1 MNETT
6 PRWRDRRGVALP
18 LALVGLVAVSLLVT
32 TALLTSS
39 TETAISAAQASSARL
54 LYDAEAGLQEY
65 LRQAIVD
72 EEGLTAGAET
82 VTLRQGEHNEQAVR
96 LTTALL
102 RNTNN
107 AAGNGGSR
115 TVSILAEP
123 LAGANPT
130 GRAILAMVTQEY
142 EFNTMALNVN
152 EGAVVGSDLEV
163 GGNSK
168 VIDNST
174 ICSDTVGAGAVKHAD
189 GTDVGTKGS
198 GKIEGE
204 VRESNNAGQAFIDEI
219 LGSGKSLDDFA
230 ELAEIQFGP
239 MFDEDPFPN
248 SAKAKWDADDVKL
261 RWGCPLQMGISCPN
275 AASTQFYPIIAID
288 AQGGTVDL
296 QGDHGQ
302 GILIVVNGSLAISGN
317 FLFKGIILIEG
328 YIDMTGTGG
337 KTGSKIEG
345 SVIAFGQN
353 TDVKSRVDESQSSGN
368 AVIAYNRCEVKA
380 AQEAFNNRARNNP
393 LYSAPSTTFAWFE
406 VVR

>member
-6 PRWRDRRGVALP
+6 ARWRDRRGVALP

-54 LYDAEAGLQEY
+54 LYDAETGLQEY
-65 LRQAIVD
+65 LRQTIVD
-72 EEGLTAGAET
+72 EAGLTPGAET
-82 VTLRQGEHNEQAVR
+82 VTLRAGESNEQDVR

-102 RNTNN
+102 TSFNN
-107 AAGNGGSR
+107 AAGDSVFR
-115 TVSILAEP
+115 TASILAEP
-123 LAGANPT
+123 LAGGNAT
-130 GRAILAMVTQEY
+130 GRAILAMVTQNGR
-142 EFNTMALNVN
+142 FNTMALNVN

-163 GGNSK
+163 GGHSK

-189 GTDVGTKGS
+189 GAAVTTQGS

-204 VRESNNAGQAFIDEI
+204 VRESDNAGQDFIDEI

-230 ELAEIQFGP
+230 ALAEIQFGP
-239 MFDEDPFPN
+239 EFGEPDFPTN
-248 SAKAKWDADDVKL
+248 AKAQWNATDEKM
-261 RWGCPLQMGISCPN
+261 RWGCPLQMGITCTDVP
-275 AASTQFYPIIAID
+275 STEFYPIIAID
-288 AQGGTVDL
+288 AKGGTVDL

-317 FLFKGIILIEG
+317 FLFKGILLIEG

-337 KTGSKIEG
+337 RTGSKIEG

-380 AQEAFNNRARNNP
+380 AQEAFNARARNNP
-393 LYSAPSTTFAWFE
+393 LYSPPSTTFAWFE

>member
-6 PRWRDRRGVALP
+6 ARWRDRRGVALP

-54 LYDAEAGLQEY
+54 LYDAEGGLQEY
-65 LRQAIVD
+65 LRQTAVAQG
-72 EEGLTAGAET
+72 GLTPGQTT
-82 VTLRQGEHNEQAVR
+82 VTLRPNNQTVR

-102 RNTNN
+102 TSFNN
-107 AAGNGGSR
+107 AAGDSVFR
-115 TVSILAEP
+115 TASILAEP
-123 LAGANPT
+123 LTGANGQVS
-130 GRAILAMVTQEY
+130 GRAILAMVTQNGR
-142 EFNTMALNVN
+142 FNTMALNVD

-163 GGNSK
+163 GGSSK

-174 ICSDTVGAGAVKHAD
+174 ICSDTVGAGAVRHAH
-189 GTDVGTKGS
+189 GTDVDESGS
-198 GKIEGE
+198 GKIQGE
-204 VRESNNAGQAFIDEI
+204 VRESQNAGQAFIEEI
-219 LGSGKSLDDFA
+219 LGKGKDLYAFA
-230 ELAEIQFGP
+230 ALAEIKFGTK
-239 MFDEDPFPN
+239 FSADPFPT
-248 SAKAKWDADDVKL
+248 SAKAKWDATDVKM
-261 RWGCPLQMGISCPN
+261 RWGCPTQMGITCTDS
-275 AASTQFYPIIAID
+275 ASTQFYPIIAID
-288 AQGGTVDL
+288 AEGGTVDL

-302 GILIVVNGSLAISGN
+302 GILIVVNGSLKISGN
-317 FLFKGIILIEG
+317 FLFKGIMLIEG

-353 TDVKSRVDESQSSGN
+353 TNQRSRVDESQSSGN

-380 AQEAFNNRARNNP
+380 AQEAFNRRARNNP
-393 LYSAPSTTFAWFE
+393 TYSAPSTTFAWFE